1 MSPRADVARRMAGAA
16 HEFLDAL
23 DADQRT
29 LAHWPFPSE
38 DERRRWFYT
47 PTDHGGLPLG
57 MMRPRQQRLALRFV
71 ATGLSRAG
79 YVTVA
84 TIIGLENVLD
94 AVEGWMSSF
103 ERERGRD
110 PGLYYLRVF
119 GDPDDDRWSW
129 RFGGHHVSIHH
140 LVLDREVV
148 ASTPCFLGAD
158 PAASP
163 LLGPHMLR
171 PLAGAEDLARDLVR
185 SLDDEQRGKAII
197 SPVAPVDLVGAN
209 RSRIAPGDEPLPLI
223 DVWRRPFEG
232 ELGQRMRDTQ
242 ARAEQAAG
250 LTPAHLEAVRL
261 SAEPKGVP
269 VHALRPDQRDALR
282 ALLDVYL
289 HRIPDELADD
299 EAAKIAGDGLEAL
312 AFAWAGSTEAGAPHY
327 YRVQGPQVLVEYDNT
342 QRDVNHVHAVW
353 RDPGGDFGDDVLAQH
368 YRTTHHA

>member
-1 MSPRADVARRMAGAA
+1 MAGAA
-16 HEFLDAL
+16 QEFLAAL

-29 LAHWPFPSE
+29 LAYWPFPSD

-57 MMRPRQQRLALRFV
+57 MMRPGQQRLALRFV

-94 AVEGWMSSF
+94 AVEGWASTF

-119 GDPDDDRWSW
+119 GDPDDGTWSW

-140 LVLDREVV
+140 LVLDGEVV

-163 LLGPHMLR
+163 LLGPHLLR

-185 SLDDEQRGKAII
+185 SLDDEQRGRAII

-223 DVWRRPFEG
+223 DIWRRPFEG

-242 ARAEQAAG
+242 ARAERAAG

-269 VHALRPDQRDALR
+269 VRALRPDQRDALR

-299 EAAKIAGDGLEAL
+299 EAAKVAGDGLKTL
-312 AFAWAGSTEAGAPHY
+312 AFAWAGSIESGAPHY

-342 QRDVNHVHAVW
+342 QRDVNHIHAVW
-353 RDPGGDFGDDVLAQH
+353 RDPSGDFGDDVLARH